1 MRTHCHPTPPRCSCC
16 RSVSPA
22 LIMRVMPEFIV
33 RLVVTAMLGRFT
45 KTEKVPARLVTLS
58 SFIGE

>member
-1 MRTHCHPTPPRCSCC
+1 
-16 RSVSPA
+16 
-22 LIMRVMPEFIV
+22 MRVMPEFIV